1 MKQISKNKKNK
12 MTIIL
17 TIIGIG
23 IVAFL
28 SVLYLTNEKMNQVPE
43 DFWNLTAQA
52 LDYKDHQEGKWKI
65 SVEEN
70 VKDHP
75 KIFIQNIEENATV
88 SYSFSENGISYI
100 YDLQSTEDD
109 YTINNEKMTITST
122 DSDYKKYSVDYMN
135 VIYHG
140 SLYFDTITASGNIT
154 VQNDGSVIFDDTPF
168 LKEMMER
175 ERTLIQ
181 KFEEKFDLDYSKTD
195 FVNLPELFKDVQFDE
210 NENYNESLDAIQY
223 FSNAD
228 INAKG
233 YQIQTFLELDKSGN
247 TGILGTY
254 VAEQKMYGSQINVTL
269 QPRSIENCYDL
280 IPVYDYEKEYT
291 AYISENMIYLYPI
304 NITDEALNQ
313 EIHNNCPNSVNQLC
327 SDIKPIEMW

>member
-1 MKQISKNKKNK
+1 MKKTIKKK
-12 MTIIL
+12 VIVVLLLIL
-17 TIIGIG
+17 G
-23 IVAFL
+23 VLSLALYFL
-28 SVLYLTNEKMNQVPE
+28 LNQASNQVRE

-52 LDYKDHQEGKWKI
+52 LDYKDHEDGKWHI
-65 SVEEN
+65 TVEEN
-70 VKDHP
+70 VKNHP

-140 SLYFDTITASGNIT
+140 PLYFDTITASGNIT

-181 KFEEKFDLDYSKTD
+181 EFEEKFDLDYSKTD
-195 FVNLPELFKDVQFDE
+195 FVNLPELFKDVQFDG

-280 IPVYDYEKEYT
+280 IPVYDYDEEYT

-304 NITDEALNQ
+304 DITDEALDQ
-313 EIHNNCPNSVNQLC
+313 EIHNNFPNSVNQLS

>member
-1 MKQISKNKKNK
+1 MKKTFKKK
-12 MTIIL
+12 V
-17 TIIGIG
+17 
-23 IVAFL
+23 IVIPLLLLGVLSLALYFL
-28 SVLYLTNEKMNQVPE
+28 LNQASNQVPE
-43 DFWNLTAQA
+43 DFWNRTAQA
-52 LDYKDHQEGKWKI
+52 LDYKNYESGKWDI

-75 KIFIQNIEENATV
+75 EIFIQNIEENATV

-140 SLYFDTITASGNIT
+140 HLYFDTITASGNIT
-154 VQNDGSVIFDDTPF
+154 VQNDSSVIFDDTPF

-181 KFEEKFDLDYSKTD
+181 EFEEKFDLDYSKTD

-210 NENYNESLDAIQY
+210 NTNYSESLNAIQY

-233 YQIQTFLELDKSGN
+233 YQIQTFLELDKTGN

-280 IPVYDYEKEYT
+280 IPVYDYEAEYT

-304 NITDEALNQ
+304 DITDESLNQ
-313 EIHNNCPNSVNQLC
+313 EMQSNCPNSVNQLS

>member
-1 MKQISKNKKNK
+1 MKKTFKKK
-12 MTIIL
+12 VIVVLLLIL
-17 TIIGIG
+17 G
-23 IVAFL
+23 VLLLALYFFL
-28 SVLYLTNEKMNQVPE
+28 NQVSNQVRE

-52 LDYKDHQEGKWKI
+52 LDYKDHEDGKWHI
-65 SVEEN
+65 TVEEN

-75 KIFIQNIEENATV
+75 EIFIQNIEENATV

-140 SLYFDTITASGNIT
+140 PLYFDTITASGNIT

-181 KFEEKFDLDYSKTD
+181 EFEEKFDLDYSKTD

-210 NENYNESLDAIQY
+210 NKNYNESLDAIQY

-233 YQIQTFLELDKSGN
+233 YQIQTFLELDKNGN

-280 IPVYDYEKEYT
+280 IPVYDYDAEYT

-304 NITDEALNQ
+304 DITYEALNQ
-313 EIHNNCPNSVNQLC
+313 EIQNNCPNSVNQLS

>member
-1 MKQISKNKKNK
+1 MKKTIKKK
-12 MTIIL
+12 V
-17 TIIGIG
+17 
-23 IVAFL
+23 IVVLLLIFGVLLLALYFFL
-28 SVLYLTNEKMNQVPE
+28 NQVSNQVPE

-52 LDYKDHQEGKWKI
+52 LDYKDHEDGKWHI
-65 SVEEN
+65 TVEEN

-100 YDLQSTEDD
+100 YNLQSTEDD

-140 SLYFDTITASGNIT
+140 PLYFDTITASGNIT

-181 KFEEKFDLDYSKTD
+181 EFEVKFDLDYSKTD

-210 NENYNESLDAIQY
+210 NENYNESLNAIQY

-233 YQIQTFLELDKSGN
+233 YQIQTFLELDKNGN

-254 VAEQKMYGSQINVTL
+254 VAEQKMYGSQVNVTL
-269 QPRSIENCYDL
+269 QPRSIENCYNL
-280 IPVYDYEKEYT
+280 IPVYDYDEEYT

-304 NITDEALNQ
+304 DITDEVLNQ
-313 EIHNNCPNSVNQLC
+313 EIHNNCSNSVNQLS

>member
-1 MKQISKNKKNK
+1 MKKILKSKITIVLFITLGIASLVLAFYFIDGFKNR
-12 MTIIL
+12 
-17 TIIGIG
+17 
-23 IVAFL
+23 
-28 SVLYLTNEKMNQVPE
+28 VPE

-52 LDYKDHQEGKWKI
+52 LDYKDYQEGKWEI

-75 KIFIQNIEENATV
+75 KIFIQNIEENGRV
-88 SYSFSENGISYI
+88 WYSFDENGISYS
-100 YDLQSTEDD
+100 YDLQTIEDD
-109 YTINNEKMTITST
+109 ETVNNEKLTIQST
-122 DSDYKKYSVDYMN
+122 DSEYKKYSMNYMN

-140 SLYFDTITASGNIT
+140 PLYYDTVTASGNIT
-154 VQNDGSVIFDDTPF
+154 VQNDGSIEFDDTPF

-181 KFEEKFDLDYSKTD
+181 EFEEKFSLDYSKTD
-195 FVNLPELFKDVQFDE
+195 FVNLPELFRDVQFDE
-210 NENYNESLDAIQY
+210 NTNYNESLDSIQY

-233 YQIQTFLELDKSGN
+233 YQIQTFLKLDKNGN

-254 VAEQKMYGSQINVTL
+254 VAEQRMYGTQINVTL

-280 IPVYDYEKEYT
+280 IPIYDHAKEYT
-291 AYISENMIYLYPI
+291 AYISGNLIYLYPI
-304 NITDEALNQ
+304 DITDEALTQ
-313 EIHNNCPNSVNQLC
+313 EIQNNCPNSVNQLS
-327 SDIKPIEMW
+327 SDIKPIEMPW

>member
-1 MKQISKNKKNK
+1 MKKTFKKK
-12 MTIIL
+12 VIVVLLLIL
-17 TIIGIG
+17 G
-23 IVAFL
+23 VLLLALYFFL
-28 SVLYLTNEKMNQVPE
+28 NQASNQVRE

-52 LDYKDHQEGKWKI
+52 LDYKDHEDGKWHI
-65 SVEEN
+65 TVEEN

-140 SLYFDTITASGNIT
+140 PLYFDTITASGNIT
-154 VQNDGSVIFDDTPF
+154 VQNYGSVIFDDTPF

-181 KFEEKFDLDYSKTD
+181 EFEEKFDLDYSKTD

-280 IPVYDYEKEYT
+280 IPVYDYDEEYT

-313 EIHNNCPNSVNQLC
+313 EIQNNCPNSENQLS
-327 SDIKPIEMW
+327 SDIEPIEMW

>member
-1 MKQISKNKKNK
+1 MKKTFKKK
-12 MTIIL
+12 VIVLLLLIL
-17 TIIGIG
+17 G
-23 IVAFL
+23 VLLLALYFFL
-28 SVLYLTNEKMNQVPE
+28 NQASNQVPE
-43 DFWNLTAQA
+43 DFWNRTAQA
-52 LDYKDHQEGKWKI
+52 LDYKNYESGKWDI

-140 SLYFDTITASGNIT
+140 PLYFDTITASGNIT

-181 KFEEKFDLDYSKTD
+181 EFEEKFDLDYSKTD

-210 NENYNESLDAIQY
+210 NTNYSESLNAIQY

-233 YQIQTFLELDKSGN
+233 YQIQTFLELDKNGN

-254 VAEQKMYGSQINVTL
+254 VAEQKMYGSQVNVTL

-280 IPVYDYEKEYT
+280 IPVYDYDAEYT

-304 NITDEALNQ
+304 DITDEALNQ
-313 EIHNNCPNSVNQLC
+313 EIQNNCPNSVNQLS

>member
-1 MKQISKNKKNK
+1 MKKTFKKK
-12 MTIIL
+12 VIVVLLLIL
-17 TIIGIG
+17 G
-23 IVAFL
+23 VLLLALYFFL
-28 SVLYLTNEKMNQVPE
+28 NQVSNQVRE

-52 LDYKDHQEGKWKI
+52 LDYKNYESGKWDI

-75 KIFIQNIEENATV
+75 EIFIQNIEENATV

-109 YTINNEKMTITST
+109 HTINNEKMTITST

-140 SLYFDTITASGNIT
+140 PLYFDTITASGNIT

-181 KFEEKFDLDYSKTD
+181 EFEEKFDLDYSKTD

-280 IPVYDYEKEYT
+280 IPVYDYDEEYT

-313 EIHNNCPNSVNQLC
+313 EIHNNCPNSVNQLS

>member
-1 MKQISKNKKNK
+1 MKKTIKKK
-12 MTIIL
+12 VIVVLLLIL
-17 TIIGIG
+17 G
-23 IVAFL
+23 VLSLALYFL
-28 SVLYLTNEKMNQVPE
+28 LNQASNQVRE

-52 LDYKDHQEGKWKI
+52 LDYKDHEDGKWHI
-65 SVEEN
+65 TVEEN

-140 SLYFDTITASGNIT
+140 PLYFDTITASGNIT

-181 KFEEKFDLDYSKTD
+181 EFEVKFDLDYSKTD

-210 NENYNESLDAIQY
+210 NENYNESLNAIQY

-233 YQIQTFLELDKSGN
+233 YQIQTFLELDKNGN

-254 VAEQKMYGSQINVTL
+254 VAEQKMYGSQVNVTL

-280 IPVYDYEKEYT
+280 IPVYDYDEEYS
-291 AYISENMIYLYPI
+291 AYIFENMIYLYPI
-304 NITDEALNQ
+304 DITDEALDQ
-313 EIHNNCPNSVNQLC
+313 EIHNNCPNSVNQLS

>member
-1 MKQISKNKKNK
+1 MKKTIKKK
-12 MTIIL
+12 VIVVLLLIL
-17 TIIGIG
+17 G
-23 IVAFL
+23 VLSLALYFL
-28 SVLYLTNEKMNQVPE
+28 LNQASNQVRE

-52 LDYKDHQEGKWKI
+52 LDYKDHEDGKWHI
-65 SVEEN
+65 TVEEN

-140 SLYFDTITASGNIT
+140 PLYFDTITASGNIT

-181 KFEEKFDLDYSKTD
+181 EFEEKFDLDYSKTD
-195 FVNLPELFKDVQFDE
+195 FVNLPELFKDVQFDG
-210 NENYNESLDAIQY
+210 NTNYNESLNAIQY

-233 YQIQTFLELDKSGN
+233 YQIQTFLELDKNGN

-254 VAEQKMYGSQINVTL
+254 VAEQKMYGSQVNVTL

-280 IPVYDYEKEYT
+280 IPVYDYDEEYT
-291 AYISENMIYLYPI
+291 AYIFENMIYLYPI
-304 NITDEALNQ
+304 DITDEALDQ
-313 EIHNNCPNSVNQLC
+313 EIHNNCPNSVNQLS

>member
-1 MKQISKNKKNK
+1 MKKTFKKK
-12 MTIIL
+12 V
-17 TIIGIG
+17 
-23 IVAFL
+23 IVIPLLLLGVLSLALYFL
-28 SVLYLTNEKMNQVPE
+28 LNQASNQVPE
-43 DFWNLTAQA
+43 DFWNRTAQA
-52 LDYKDHQEGKWKI
+52 LDYKNYESGKWDI

-75 KIFIQNIEENATV
+75 EIFIQNIEENATV

-122 DSDYKKYSVDYMN
+122 DTDYKKYSVDYMN

-140 SLYFDTITASGNIT
+140 PLYFDTITASGNIT

-181 KFEEKFDLDYSKTD
+181 EFEEKFDLDYSKTD

-210 NENYNESLDAIQY
+210 NTNYSESLNAIQY

-233 YQIQTFLELDKSGN
+233 YQIQTFLELDKTGN

-291 AYISENMIYLYPI
+291 TYISGNMIYLYPI
-304 NITDEALNQ
+304 DITDEALNQ
-313 EIHNNCPNSVNQLC
+313 EIQNNCPNSENQLS
-327 SDIKPIEMW
+327 SDIEPIEMW

>member
-1 MKQISKNKKNK
+1 MKKTFKKK
-12 MTIIL
+12 VIVVLLLIL
-17 TIIGIG
+17 G
-23 IVAFL
+23 VL
-28 SVLYLTNEKMNQVPE
+28 LLVLYFFLNQVSNQVRE

-52 LDYKDHQEGKWKI
+52 LDYKNYESGKWDI

-75 KIFIQNIEENATV
+75 EIFIQNIEENATV

-109 YTINNEKMTITST
+109 YTINNEKMTITPT

-140 SLYFDTITASGNIT
+140 PLYFDTITASGNIT

-181 KFEEKFDLDYSKTD
+181 EFEEKFDLDYSKTD

-280 IPVYDYEKEYT
+280 IPVYDYDEEYT

-313 EIHNNCPNSVNQLC
+313 EIHNNCPNSVNQLS